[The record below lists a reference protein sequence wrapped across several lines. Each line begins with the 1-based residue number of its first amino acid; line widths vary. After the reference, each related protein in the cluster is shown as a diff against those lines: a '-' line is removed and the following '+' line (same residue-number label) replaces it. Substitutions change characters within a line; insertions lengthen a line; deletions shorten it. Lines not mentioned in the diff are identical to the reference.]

1 MTFNKTNAGSGSIV
15 TLTVAPDSGYVLDTQ
30 TVTDS
35 QGNEIRLAAQSGGK
49 YTFTMSGRAVTVK
62 ATFTSLLDDTEKP
75 CDGREKTMWSM
86 ATEMDGLTQ
95 QDWLLVR
102 RQYRC

>member
-1 MTFNKTNAGSGSIV
+1 MERSEHGKMTFNKTNAGSGSIV

-49 YTFTMSGRAVTVK
+49 YTSRTIRRSPVMGGRK
-62 ATFTSLLDDTEKP
+62 R
-75 CDGREKTMWSM
+75 CG
-86 ATEMDGLTQ
+86 Q
-95 QDWLLVR
+95 WLR
-102 RQYRC
+102 RWTA